1 MKLHNS
7 LTKQTE
13 EFVPK
18 DSHLSIYSCGPTVY
32 NNLHIGNL
40 SAFVYADLLR
50 RVLASVFPN
59 VEITHVMNVTDV
71 DDKTI
76 RDSKLAHN
84 DKDPMAALIEF
95 TRHYEQVFMDDIRK
109 VGNDLSAFTFI
120 RATDSIKEMQMLI
133 TELFDKKIA
142 YLTEDGV
149 YFSIEA
155 YQKAGKKYGQLV
167 ELEKSSD
174 TKSRI
179 ANDEYDKD
187 SANDFAL
194 WKVAKEGEPSWEYRL
209 GGKDLTGRPGWHIE
223 CSAMSRKLLGKE
235 FDIHTGG
242 IDLKFPHHENE
253 IAQSTACEQS
263 DIMARIFMHNDHV
276 LVDGV
281 KMSKSLGNFFTLRDI
296 ETRGFN
302 PLAFRLLVL
311 QGHYRN
317 SVNFS
322 WENLQ
327 SASNRMENWLRIAA
341 LRHQPVSNLST
352 GDESSLVE
360 SYGKELVEILAN
372 DLDTP
377 RALAHIDASFESIVN
392 YISPLEI
399 KAITKYLQAIDNA
412 LGLNLLES
420 TPDISDAQKELL
432 TQRAKAREAKNWQ
445 ESDNIRDELKRQG
458 VEVRDDKYGQLWSY
472 VYGVIDS
479 PHFCL

>member
-1 MKLHNS
+1 
-7 LTKQTE
+7 
-13 EFVPK
+13 
-18 DSHLSIYSCGPTVY
+18 
-32 NNLHIGNL
+32 
-40 SAFVYADLLR
+40 
-50 RVLASVFPN
+50 
-59 VEITHVMNVTDV
+59 
-71 DDKTI
+71 
-76 RDSKLAHN
+76 
-84 DKDPMAALIEF
+84 
-95 TRHYEQVFMDDIRK
+95 
-109 VGNDLSAFTFI
+109 
-120 RATDSIKEMQMLI
+120 
-133 TELFDKKIA
+133 
-142 YLTEDGV
+142 
-149 YFSIEA
+149 
-155 YQKAGKKYGQLV
+155 
-167 ELEKSSD
+167 
-174 TKSRI
+174 
-179 ANDEYDKD
+179 
-187 SANDFAL
+187 
-194 WKVAKEGEPSWEYRL
+194 
-209 GGKDLTGRPGWHIE
+209 
-223 CSAMSRKLLGKE
+223 MSRKLLGKE

-263 DIMARIFMHNDHV
+263 DIMARIFIHNDHV

-327 SASNRMENWLRIAA
+327 AASNRMENWLRVAA
-341 LRHQPVSNLST
+341 LRHQPVQNLST
-352 GDESSLVE
+352 GDESSLAD

-377 RALAHIDASFESIVN
+377 RALAHIDASFESVVN
-392 YISPLEI
+392 YISPLEV
-399 KAITKYLQAIDNA
+399 KAITQYLQVIDNA

-432 TQRAKAREAKNWQ
+432 SQRAKAREAKNWQ
-445 ESDNIRDELKRQG
+445 ESDDIRDELKRQG
-458 VEVRDDKYGQLWSY
+458 IEVRDDKYGQLWSY